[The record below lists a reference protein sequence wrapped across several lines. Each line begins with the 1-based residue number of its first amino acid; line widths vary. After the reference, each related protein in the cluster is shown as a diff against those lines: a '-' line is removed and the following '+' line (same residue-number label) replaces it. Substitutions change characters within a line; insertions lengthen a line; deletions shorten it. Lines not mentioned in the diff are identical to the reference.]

1 MFFGNWNFNF
11 SYKRGNIVYLPYHKQ
26 YYICLKNHVSNEVS
40 QIYPPEQEYY
50 WIQIDPTFLNSYL
63 LSNSMSGILFEFANQ
78 NYKPI
83 YKCDD
88 DNENENTIKN
98 SKENDNDNDN
108 ETSQN
113 DDQKLKS
120 PDIEIIL
127 FTSSNH
133 QDEYQEENE
142 ESNIKKPTN
151 KKLKRKLETIESKIY
166 DYKRKKL
173 NSDVDD
179 LRDQLL
185 LLNLDIPTKSF
196 LLDKYE
202 NTKRLSGSDYTKSIN
217 WLKTVSN
224 IPHGKF
230 KNFKIN
236 KDDPEE
242 VKNFFT
248 KAKEKF
254 DKQILGLDDV
264 KQEILEFIARK
275 ITNPKSKGHVL
286 ALCGPPGIGKTKIS
300 KCLSEILELPFFQI
314 NCGGLNDSS
323 VLIGHSETYVGAKPG
338 KIVEILQKSN
348 FMNPIIYLD
357 EIDKLGK
364 KSEEINGILTH
375 LLDEEQNDKFQDNYL
390 SSVNLNLSQAFFIIS
405 FNDITKVDS
414 IVSDRMKVIYINPPS
429 IDEKVD
435 ILETKMLPEILKNIN
450 LKEHI
455 QISRETIEY
464 VIKNK
469 CTNEKGVR
477 NLKKTFEKILYKFN
491 YDILLNTENLKH
503 VKKHKNKC
511 DEYYEITRSY
521 IDYILTTENTNQP
534 WLSMYL

>member
-11 SYKRGNIVYLPYHKQ
+11 NYKKGNIVYLPYHKQ
-26 YYICLKNHVSNEVS
+26 YYICIQDHITSEIL
-40 QIYPPEQEYY
+40 QIFPQEKEEF
-50 WIQIDPTFLNSYL
+50 WIQINPVFLNTYL
-63 LSNSMSGILFEFANQ
+63 LSNSMSGILFEFANE
-78 NYKPI
+78 NYKPM

-88 DNENENTIKN
+88 ELILNEKSTHEKESIEEIQIEKFDKIDN
-98 SKENDNDNDN
+98 
-108 ETSQN
+108 
-113 DDQKLKS
+113 
-120 PDIEIIL
+120 
-127 FTSSNH
+127 FCF
-133 QDEYQEENE
+133 
-142 ESNIKKPTN
+142 TN
-151 KKLKRKLETIESKIY
+151 KKLKRKLDSIESKIF
-166 DYKRKKL
+166 DYKKRKL
-173 NSDVDD
+173 NNDIDD
-179 LRDQLL
+179 LRDKLL

-196 LLDKYE
+196 LLDKYD
-202 NTKRLSGSDYTKSIN
+202 NTQRLSGSEYTKCMN
-217 WLKTVSN
+217 WLKTVSD

-248 KAKEKF
+248 KAKEKL
-254 DKQILGLDDV
+254 DNQILGLEEV

-286 ALCGPPGIGKTKIS
+286 ALCGAPGLGKTKIS
-300 KCLSEILELPFFQI
+300 KCLADILDLPFFQI
-314 NCGGLNDSS
+314 NCGGLNDST
-323 VLIGHSETYVGAKPG
+323 VLVGHSETYVGAKPG
-338 KIVEILQKSN
+338 KIVELLQKSN

-357 EIDKLGK
+357 EIDKLGR

-390 SSVNLNLSQAFFIIS
+390 SNVNLNLSHAFFIIS

-429 IDEKVD
+429 LDDKVD
-435 ILETKMLPEILKNIN
+435 ILETKMLPEIIKNIS
-450 LKEHI
+450 LKENI
-455 QISRETIEY
+455 QISKETIEY

-469 CTNEKGVR
+469 CSNEQGVR

-491 YDILLNTENLKH
+491 YDKLLNTDNLKLI
-503 VKKHKNKC
+503 KKYNLQEDSSKIT
-511 DEYYEITRSY
+511 YEITRSY
-521 IDYILTTENTNQP
+521 IDIVLNKTTKSES